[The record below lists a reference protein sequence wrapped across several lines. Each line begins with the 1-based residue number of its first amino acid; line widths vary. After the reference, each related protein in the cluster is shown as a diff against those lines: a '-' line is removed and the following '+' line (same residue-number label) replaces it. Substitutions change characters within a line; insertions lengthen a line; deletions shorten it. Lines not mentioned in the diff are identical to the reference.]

1 MFWFLVQKHAGGMGH
16 APNKA
21 SDHSHKCQTELTR
34 TGSTCNS
41 PPPRS
46 LKALRATS
54 HMSHFISHKYQRS
67 QRFKTAKNNLSNARD
82 QASSSFLQMRN
93 HKPHH
98 PEQPEEMT
106 SRGGGGGTLCR
117 NRCTGTSGTPHS
129 TVTCAESTLQRSD
142 VINSVL
148 DGGWERKPPPHR
160 SPTGPKEIS
169 SEVTP

>member
-41 PPPRS
+41 PPPRF

-106 SRGGGGGTLCR
+106 LRGGGGNPVQKQVHRDQRNSPFNGNVCR
-117 NRCTGTSGTPHS
+117 KHS
-129 TVTCAESTLQRSD
+129 A
-142 VINSVL
+142 
-148 DGGWERKPPPHR
+148 K
-160 SPTGPKEIS
+160 K
-169 SEVTP
+169 